1 MARTCSANPPIAQ
14 MVGNPKGA
22 VSKMG
27 NPDQSKESV
36 LWKNRIA
43 VNDFVV
49 PVNQTT
55 PTKVIDSA
63 SLSDRLETWAT
74 PFSSPQKQLD
84 TQPKKEAI
92 DASAHL
98 AKLIQQ
104 HSKTKDPQMATT
116 SKEPTTPK
124 LVEMMHTFEPSSS
137 APRRAPTAQMVPL
150 PPNTAVT
157 TAPAG
162 PVTTETSKS
171 SLFGPR
177 PSSMTLSNSKA
188 FFPATASPSLLVA
201 PIIPSSSTAA
211 LKKSAIEKCS
221 PKKPKITM
229 TPAPAIAPSASH
241 VQNTKLLSRAKN
253 HTNGVKKRQRIRTSS
268 PPKSA
273 SALESVSEEKRGRG
287 RPRTRPEEQP
297 LQQNRQHRSPIQPSL
312 PFPRTCFSNQS
323 NSSLF
328 APSGFPLQQAQ
339 AVTFNINGDSQ
350 PIFCSEEPRLW
361 PGCAYSSLYEP
372 RGPPGSAQASRTR
385 RLYDLPL

>member
-1 MARTCSANPPIAQ
+1 MASKISTIVNDTVRTMKITQDPEGKINMIDRQTAKTYNVPISAGIQIPGFRPPLTHDTDDMERRSKRGLE

-221 PKKPKITM
+221 PKKPKTTM

-268 PPKSA
+268 SPKSA
-273 SALESVSEEKRGRG
+273 SALESVPEEKRGRG
-287 RPRTRPEEQP
+287 RPP
-297 LQQNRQHRSPIQPSL
+297 
-312 PFPRTCFSNQS
+312 
-323 NSSLF
+323 
-328 APSGFPLQQAQ
+328 
-339 AVTFNINGDSQ
+339 
-350 PIFCSEEPRLW
+350 
-361 PGCAYSSLYEP
+361 
-372 RGPPGSAQASRTR
+372 
-385 RLYDLPL
+385 